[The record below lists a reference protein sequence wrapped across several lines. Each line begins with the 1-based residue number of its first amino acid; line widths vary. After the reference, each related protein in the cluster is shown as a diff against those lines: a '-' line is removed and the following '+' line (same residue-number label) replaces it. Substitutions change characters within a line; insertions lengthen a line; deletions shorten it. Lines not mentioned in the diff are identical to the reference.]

1 MAIKKLKANASRSL
15 HFRILAPIIPII
27 VLMVIL
33 GGAVFSV
40 GLKTVADNANVLIAE
55 DLERTSKEIYNISDS
70 ALQAVMMD
78 GYADVESVVKVRQG
92 NTLGKIED
100 YARQQRL
107 QIVVYDSTGKS
118 VLEHTNIPLDE
129 INQAIGKQAELPIQK
144 IRYEKNDY
152 YAYQFEFELWNW
164 RIILIKDGKTY
175 ANFINSVS
183 NSYFVICGILLIAT
197 VILIIYF
204 RRVVHHPVRSIINSI
219 QSNVLPSY
227 KGIYEFEFLSN
238 VIREAAERDQKKQA
252 EMSYQASHDPL
263 TGLANRREFER
274 RLDEILQDTL
284 QPETHTILYLDLDQF
299 KVINDTCGH
308 HAGDALLQQLSKVMK
323 DALRQSDVLARLGG
337 DEFGVLLINCS
348 DESALRIAESILKAV
363 SSFRFA
369 WSGKVFSVGVSIG
382 LVAFTNDNPG
392 LTDLLSDVDGACYIA
407 KEKGRNRIHV
417 HRPHDSQLLLRK
429 RQMNWVARITE
440 ALEKDRM
447 LLFKQKIIPLQA
459 KDHHSHF
466 ELLLRMT
473 DEDGKLV
480 LPNAFIPAA
489 ERYNLM
495 PAIDFW
501 VIKNAFAYCRKLSRT
516 DQATYTCSINL
527 SGATIGNERLISY
540 IREQFRE
547 HGIPPRSICFEITET
562 VAISD
567 LNNAAALIRELRDLG
582 CQIALDDFGS
592 GMSSFGYLKNLPVD
606 FIKIDGSF
614 VRNMLHDRID
624 RAMVSAINHI
634 GHVMGIRTVAEFVE
648 DEATMEKLKSIKVD
662 FAQGNGIGIPEPLPV
677 TRKKPHSGE
686 PVRFLS

>member
-1 MAIKKLKANASRSL
+1 
-15 HFRILAPIIPII
+15 
-27 VLMVIL
+27 MVIL

-40 GLKTVADNANVLIAE
+40 GLKTVSDNANVLIAE

-107 QIVVYDSTGKS
+107 QIVVYEATGKS
-118 VLEHTNIPLDE
+118 VLAHTSIPLDE
-129 INQAIGKQAELPIQK
+129 INQSIRKQADLPIQK
-144 IRYEKNDY
+144 IRHDQNDY

-164 RIILIKDGKTY
+164 HIILIKDGKTY

-197 VILIIYF
+197 VLLIIYF
-204 RRVVHHPVRSIINSI
+204 RRVVHHPVRSIISSI
-219 QSNVLPSY
+219 QSNGLPSY
-227 KGIYEFEFLSN
+227 RGIYEFEFLSN
-238 VIREAAERDQKKQA
+238 VIREASEREQKKQA
-252 EMSYQASHDPL
+252 EMSYQAAHDPL

-274 RLDEILQDTL
+274 RLDELLQDEPQAT
-284 QPETHTILYLDLDQF
+284 THTILYLDLDQF

-323 DALRQSDVLARLGG
+323 DGLRQSDMLARLGG
-337 DEFGVLLINCS
+337 DEFGVLLIDCS
-348 DESALRIAESILKAV
+348 DESALRIADSILKAV

-369 WSGKVFSVGVSIG
+369 WMGKVFSVGVSIG
-382 LVAFTNDNPG
+382 LVAFSNDNLG
-392 LTDLLSDVDGACYIA
+392 LTELLSDVDGACYIA

-417 HRPHDSQLLLRK
+417 HRPHDSQLLHRK

-447 LLFKQKIIPLQA
+447 VLFKQKIVPLQTS
-459 KDHHSHF
+459 DSRPHF
-466 ELLLRMT
+466 ELLLRMI

-480 LPNAFIPAA
+480 LPNAFMPAA

-501 VIKNAFAYCRKLSRT
+501 VIKNAFAYCRKLPMSE
-516 DQATYTCSINL
+516 QAQAAYMCSINL
-527 SGATIGNERLISY
+527 SGATIGSERLISY
-540 IREQFRE
+540 IREQFKE
-547 HGIPPRSICFEITET
+547 HGIPPGSICFEITET

-567 LNNAAALIRELRDLG
+567 LKNAAALIRELRELG
-582 CQIALDDFGS
+582 CRIALDDFGS

-614 VRNMLHDRID
+614 VKNMMHDRID

-634 GHVMGIRTVAEFVE
+634 GHVMGIKTVAEFVE
-648 DEATMEKLKSIKVD
+648 DAATMEKLKSIKVD
-662 FAQGNGIGIPEPLPV
+662 FAQGNGIGIPEPL
-677 TRKKPHSGE
+677 TNIRKKPHSSE
-686 PVRFLS
+686 AARLPS